1 MKRIFIVFC
10 LLTLIFPSWSQT
22 TFEVSIGNKNSNQ
35 WGYDIVESYDDGF
48 VIVGRTDEDGVDDI
62 LFLKIDSEGN
72 VVENRNIGGANV
84 NDYAKSLCRASNN
97 KYAVCGMTRGYAKL
111 DAGEGEDAFFVQ
123 IDQNMKNIKLPIP
136 FGDEGE
142 EIANSIV
149 HLNDGNFIISIDKKS
164 LVGFEYR
171 HDCFLVKLNP
181 DGNQIWIKDFT
192 DIGETWGNDLL
203 QAKDGNIYLAGT
215 VKNKLGNDRDIF
227 VCKISPSGTIVWEKT
242 IYAKVNHN
250 ESSQAITQDKDGN
263 LILTGKKISPK
274 QSYPLLMKISPDG
287 EKLMEEYYDVGYD
300 AGGNDIIQ
308 FNNNELIMVGSDYGH
323 KGFVLHLDL
332 KGKIIEQYLF
342 TPSISKIIK
351 SKDDNG
357 FALLGEELLE
367 SKFRNIFLKKTN
379 LFELKDRNKSIEDD
393 IRQRSKKLF
402 YGELPAHTKEP
413 ILILIDNAIAKYA
426 EEKAAED
433 FNGDIKI
440 KIKGAISV
448 KLDSTGKAIESNV
461 ELDES
466 SDNNSINIIEYLN
479 HEKLLDLTYEP
490 ATWKGYKVQ
499 VLYQATLSEYY
510 TISQYNVKI
519 KNGLIT
525 KIRYSD
531 DQYFLDYTSFREQ
544 FLKLIKEDKR
554 FKGDGKYHIL
564 YYTQLSDYLSPT
576 NPKILKLHFL

>member
-1 MKRIFIVFC
+1 
-10 LLTLIFPSWSQT
+10 
-22 TFEVSIGNKNSNQ
+22 VSIGNKNSNQ
-35 WGYDIVESYDDGF
+35 WGYNIVESYDGGF
-48 VIVGRTDEDGVDDI
+48 VVVGRTDEDGVDDI
-62 LFLKIDSEGN
+62 LFLKIDSKGN

-84 NDYAKSLCRASNN
+84 NDYAKSLCRSSNN

-111 DAGEGEDAFFVQ
+111 EAGQGEDAFFVQ
-123 IDQNMKNIKLPIP
+123 IDQNMKNIKLPLP

-149 HLNDGNFIISIDKKS
+149 NLKDGNFIISIDKKS

-171 HDCFLVKLNP
+171 HDCFLVKLDP

-227 VCKISPSGTIVWEKT
+227 VCKISPSGTIVWKKT
-242 IYAKVNHN
+242 IYARVNHK
-250 ESSQAITQDKDGN
+250 ESSQAIIEDKDGN

-300 AGGNDIIQ
+300 AGGNDIVQIKD
-308 FNNNELIMVGSDYGH
+308 NDMIMVGSDYGH

-332 KGKIIEQYLF
+332 EGKIIEQYLF

-357 FALLGEELLE
+357 FALLGEEILE

-379 LFELKDRNKSIEDD
+379 LSELKDRNKSIEDD
-393 IRQRSKKLF
+393 IKERSKKLF

-413 ILILIDNAIAKYA
+413 ILILMDNTITKYA
-426 EEKAAED
+426 EEKVAED

-440 KIKGAISV
+440 KIKGTISV
-448 KLDSTGKAIESNV
+448 KLDSTGKAIASNV
-461 ELDES
+461 EPEES
-466 SDNNSINIIEYLN
+466 SDSKSINIIKYLN
-479 HEKLLDLTYEP
+479 HEKLMELTYEP
-490 ATWKGYKVQ
+490 ATWKGYKVT
-499 VLYQATLSEYY
+499 VLYDALLSEYY
-510 TISQYNVKI
+510 TISQYKVKI
-519 KNGLIT
+519 KGGDIT
-525 KIRYSD
+525 KIGYSD
-531 DQYFLDYTSFREQ
+531 DKYFLDHISFRKQ
-544 FLKLIKEDKR
+544 LLKVIKEDER
-554 FKGDGKYHIL
+554 FKGDGKYIIR
-564 YYTQLSDYLSPT
+564 YTTQLSDYLSPI
-576 NPKILKLHFL
+576 NPKILKLSLL